1 MKITQVL
8 TDKRVEVDMDSA
20 DDKVRIIL
28 DEMLIAEIPLIDF
41 FDAVVDKMATSQST
55 TFGYQRRREEVK
67 LLRSIQ
73 NYARMYEGRFS

>member
-41 FDAVVDKMATSQST
+41 FDAVVDEMATSQST